1 MFAPAGSFLR
11 RLVALKVEQLRWALG
26 SYLRDRTHEA
36 VGTASSYGIAI
47 GLFVVAAIFVI
58 GAGLV
63 GLAALFRWTEIHYG
77 MFEAFGAV
85 ALVLVVLAAICA
97 GLALYLMKRR
107 RARSPALTSR
117 LRVAL
122 TRPLPRI
129 GSDIEDTG
137 AAAAAMVSRRGAS
150 QTPLARES
158 LLSTPIRSMGD
169 IWASDRAKAALG
181 LMTAA
186 TLLGWAATRRW
197 PRTQRR

>member
-11 RLVALKVEQLRWALG
+11 RLLALKVEQLRWALG

-36 VGTASSYGIAI
+36 VGTASAYGIAI
-47 GLFVVAAIFVI
+47 GLFAVAAIFVI

-85 ALVLVVLAAICA
+85 ALVLTVLAAICA
-97 GLALYLMKRR
+97 GVALYLMKRR
-107 RARSPALTSR
+107 RARSPALASR
-117 LRVAL
+117 LRVVL

-137 AAAAAMVSRRGAS
+137 TAAAAMVSRRGAS
-150 QTPLARES
+150 PLAEDS
-158 LLSTPIRSMGD
+158 LLSAPIRSIGD
-169 IWASDRAKAALG
+169 VWASDRGKAALG

-186 TLLGWAATRRW
+186 TLLGWAAMRRW
-197 PRTQRR
+197 PRAQRR

>member
-11 RLVALKVEQLRWALG
+11 RVLALKVEQLRWALG

-47 GLFVVAAIFVI
+47 GLFVVAAIFMV

-63 GLAALFRWTEIHYG
+63 GLAALFRWIEIHYG

-97 GLALYLMKRR
+97 GVGLYFTKRR
-107 RARSPALTSR
+107 QARSPALASR

-137 AAAAAMVSRRGAS
+137 TAAAAMISGRAPK
-150 QTPLARES
+150 TPLGRDS
-158 LLSTPIRSMGD
+158 FRSTPIRSMGD
-169 IWASDRAKAALG
+169 IWASNRARATLG

-186 TLLGWAATRRW
+186 TLLGWVAIRRW
-197 PRTQRR
+197 PRAQRR